1 MPRKPKHKQKV
12 MKVETDLETF
22 KKEEKREEESK
33 GEAAEEINTAK
44 VGLEKM
50 LNLFK
55 KDTEKMEGQD
65 LSSHLYYMD
74 NKMIDVYYSHKE
86 RFTND
91 ERGE

>member
-55 KDTEKMEGQD
+55 KDTEKMEG
-65 LSSHLYYMD
+65 
-74 NKMIDVYYSHKE
+74 
-86 RFTND
+86 
-91 ERGE
+91 

>member
-33 GEAAEEINTAK
+33 GEAGEEINTAK

>member
-33 GEAAEEINTAK
+33 GEAAEEIDVVKERFQK
-44 VGLEKM
+44 VLH
-50 LNLFK
+50 LFK

>member
-86 RFTND
+86 RFTKD
-91 ERGE
+91 EQGE

>member
-74 NKMIDVYYSHKE
+74 NKMIDVYYTHKE
-86 RFTND
+86 RFTKD
-91 ERGE
+91 EQGE